1 MIITDINGRFL
12 FEDKRIYMVDEDD
25 YEYEVDMALLDE
37 VGYLVGMYT
46 EGPRFGEEFILDT
59 DQEFDAV
66 EKHRG
71 ELEDA

>member
-1 MIITDINGRFL
+1 MTDN
-12 FEDKRIYMVDEDD
+12 RIYMIDEDD
-25 YEYEVDMALLDE
+25 YEYEVDMELLDE
-37 VGYLVGMYT
+37 VGYLAGVYT
-46 EGPRFGEEFILDT
+46 EGPRIGEEFILDT